1 MITSLYGA
9 LETGLIYAIMALG
22 VYISFRILDFP
33 DLTVDGSFVT
43 GGGVAAISI
52 IGGVDPI
59 VATLLGFVAGFLVGC
74 ITGLLHTK
82 GNINPLLAGII
93 MMIGLYSVNL
103 RIMGQ
108 ANLSLLNEPTL
119 FSQLEGIFES
129 LSLDAVFFAPY
140 EWLGLGA
147 YTPRTFYAIVMMLLV
162 VFVVKK
168 LLDFFLR
175 TETGLALR
183 ATGDNQTMVRSFS
196 ANTNVYIILGIGLA
210 NALVALSGAL
220 VVQYNGFA
228 DVNLGVGMIV
238 VGLASVIIGEVLF
251 GKKTIVRTTFAIICG
266 AIVYRAIYA
275 MALRVDFLEA
285 SDMKLITALIVVAAL
300 VVPNMLQK
308 SSEKRQFKKS
318 QKALTRVKQQ
328 KGEVQV
334 ANVKSNS

>member
-108 ANLSLLNEPTL
+108 ANLSLLNETTL

-162 VFVVKK
+162 VFVVK
-168 LLDFFLR
+168 
-175 TETGLALR
+175 
-183 ATGDNQTMVRSFS
+183 NCSISF
-196 ANTNVYIILGIGLA
+196 Y
-210 NALVALSGAL
+210 
-220 VVQYNGFA
+220 
-228 DVNLGVGMIV
+228 
-238 VGLASVIIGEVLF
+238 E
-251 GKKTIVRTTFAIICG
+251 R
-266 AIVYRAIYA
+266 
-275 MALRVDFLEA
+275 
-285 SDMKLITALIVVAAL
+285 
-300 VVPNMLQK
+300 
-308 SSEKRQFKKS
+308 
-318 QKALTRVKQQ
+318 KQD
-328 KGEVQV
+328 
-334 ANVKSNS
+334 

>member
-1 MITSLYGA
+1 
-9 LETGLIYAIMALG
+9 
-22 VYISFRILDFP
+22 
-33 DLTVDGSFVT
+33 
-43 GGGVAAISI
+43 
-52 IGGVDPI
+52 
-59 VATLLGFVAGFLVGC
+59 
-74 ITGLLHTK
+74 
-82 GNINPLLAGII
+82 
-93 MMIGLYSVNL
+93 
-103 RIMGQ
+103 
-108 ANLSLLNEPTL
+108 
-119 FSQLEGIFES
+119 
-129 LSLDAVFFAPY
+129 
-140 EWLGLGA
+140 
-147 YTPRTFYAIVMMLLV
+147 
-162 VFVVKK
+162 
-168 LLDFFLR
+168 
-175 TETGLALR
+175 
-183 ATGDNQTMVRSFS
+183 MVRSFS

>member
-1 MITSLYGA
+1 
-9 LETGLIYAIMALG
+9 
-22 VYISFRILDFP
+22 
-33 DLTVDGSFVT
+33 
-43 GGGVAAISI
+43 
-52 IGGVDPI
+52 
-59 VATLLGFVAGFLVGC
+59 
-74 ITGLLHTK
+74 
-82 GNINPLLAGII
+82 
-93 MMIGLYSVNL
+93 MIGLYSVNL

-108 ANLSLLNEPTL
+108 ANLSLLNETTL

>member
-52 IGGVDPI
+52 INGMDPI
-59 VATLLGFVAGFLVGC
+59 VATLFGAVVGFFVGC

-108 ANLSLLNEPTL
+108 SNLSLLNETTL
-119 FSQLEGIFES
+119 FSQLQGVFEF
-129 LSLDAVFFAPY
+129 LSLDAIFFAPY
-140 EWLGLGA
+140 EWLGLSA
-147 YTPRTFYAIVMMLLV
+147 FAPRTFYVIVMM
-162 VFVVKK
+162 FVVVLIVKK
-168 LLDFFLR
+168 ILDIFLQ

-196 ANTNVYIILGIGLA
+196 ANTNIYIILGIGLS

-228 DVNLGVGMIV
+228 DINLGVGMIV

-251 GKKTIVRTTFAIICG
+251 GKKSIIRTTLAVICG

-300 VVPNMLQK
+300 VVPNMVKQNG
-308 SSEKRQFKKS
+308 EKRQFKKS
-318 QKALTRVKQQ
+318 QKALAIKEQ

-334 ANVKSNS
+334 ANAKTDS